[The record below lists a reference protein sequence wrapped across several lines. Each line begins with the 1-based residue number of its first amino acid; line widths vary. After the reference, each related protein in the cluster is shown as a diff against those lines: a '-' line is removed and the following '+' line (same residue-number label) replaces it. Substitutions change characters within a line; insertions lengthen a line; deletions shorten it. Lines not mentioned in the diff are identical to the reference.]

1 MPEVPTCKNIS
12 MLKRYG
18 NENERFSWMYRKQI
32 IDATKC
38 LMPCYF
44 MKYRVIIIFII
55 LLQYLLCFY
64 QFAFQLIDDPI
75 ESMYRDPNKTVI
87 VPMFD
92 PTVEVLK
99 EQEAYP
105 ILSFVADFGGILG
118 LFIGFN
124 FLMVWGWL
132 MWCGKNILARFK

>member
-1 MPEVPTCKNIS
+1 
-12 MLKRYG
+12 
-18 NENERFSWMYRKQI
+18 
-32 IDATKC
+32 
-38 LMPCYF
+38 
-44 MKYRVIIIFII
+44 
-55 LLQYLLCFY
+55 
-64 QFAFQLIDDPI
+64 
-75 ESMYRDPNKTVI
+75 MYRDPNKTVI

-118 LFIGFN
+118 LFIGSN

>member
-1 MPEVPTCKNIS
+1 
-12 MLKRYG
+12 
-18 NENERFSWMYRKQI
+18 
-32 IDATKC
+32 
-38 LMPCYF
+38 
-44 MKYRVIIIFII
+44 
-55 LLQYLLCFY
+55 
-64 QFAFQLIDDPI
+64 
-75 ESMYRDPNKTVI
+75 
-87 VPMFD
+87 MFD

-132 MWCGKNILARFK
+132 MWCCKYILVRFK

>member
-55 LLQYLLCFY
+55 VPHLQGVQKKQGQLLTW
-64 QFAFQLIDDPI
+64 P
-75 ESMYRDPNKTVI
+75 
-87 VPMFD
+87 
-92 PTVEVLK
+92 
-99 EQEAYP
+99 
-105 ILSFVADFGGILG
+105 
-118 LFIGFN
+118 
-124 FLMVWGWL
+124 
-132 MWCGKNILARFK
+132 